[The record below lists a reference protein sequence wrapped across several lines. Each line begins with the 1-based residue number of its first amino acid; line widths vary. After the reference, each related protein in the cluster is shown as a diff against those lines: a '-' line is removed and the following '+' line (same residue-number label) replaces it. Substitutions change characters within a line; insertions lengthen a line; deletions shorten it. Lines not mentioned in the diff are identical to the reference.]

1 MDLDRIKRCVIE
13 ITDNLNKIKC
23 IEDHKMLIDCTTY
36 SIEENLKIIV
46 DESTKLTRSKTYFE
60 TLKFNCEKF
69 SDCKFC
75 PLDKYNEDFTKKCRA
90 DKFEIFNK
98 YSPDELIEA
107 YNFCKKYWE
116 DMFND

>member
-13 ITDNLNKIKC
+13 ITDNINKIKC

-46 DESTKLTRSKTYFE
+46 DELTKLTKRKTYFD
-60 TLKFNCEKF
+60 TLKSNCEKF

-75 PLDKYNEDFTKKCRA
+75 PLDNYKVEFTGKCKS
-90 DKFEIFNK
+90 DKFGTYDK
-98 YSPDELIEA
+98 YSTEDLIEA
-107 YNFCKKYWE
+107 YNYCKKYWE
-116 DMFND
+116 DMFSD